1 MLFIW
6 NIVLIVSVAVPA
18 CIGGLASG
26 LAATSGVLDLSDIK
40 QSFSHDESSSISQLI
55 KGKSRDLQ
63 QLLKYHQET
72 LTFVFII
79 LSLAGVLPI
88 IFDLYLTL

>member
-18 CIGGLASG
+18 CIGGLAPG
-26 LAATSGVLDLSDIK
+26 LAATSGVLDLSDIT
-40 QSFSHDESSSISQLI
+40 QSFNHDESSSISQLI
-55 KGKSRDLQ
+55 KGKSRHLQ
-63 QLLKYHQET
+63 KLLKYHKET
-72 LTFVFII
+72 LNFMFII